1 MVSPPAA
8 VPSPIVVDA
17 VERRPPLKVSFVEVA
32 FPGNIQSSVTA
43 PFAYVSPPA
52 KVVVAV
58 HVGTPFERART
69 WPSVP
74 AVVVASAPAPF
85 PRTMLFAWM
94 SPQPVPPFVTPSIPV
109 MSLVRSMREVATT
122 PAVALRKPVSEPMEK
137 FDVKRFVLLAVVAK
151 NEVVVALVP
160 VAFTNVTFWSVE
172 EPVVRRFDTAE
183 RLPALSIVVV
193 AGPPK

>member
-109 MSLVRSMREVATT
+109 MSLVRSMREVATA
-122 PAVALRKPVSEPMEK
+122 PAVAFRKPVRLASVNE
-137 FDVKRFVLLAVVAK
+137 FDAMRLVVLAVVAVMA
-151 NEVVVALVP
+151 VVVANAIWEVED
-160 VAFTNVTFWSVE
+160 AWSPCWNQMGAEVE
-172 EPVVRRFDTAE
+172 VGA
-183 RLPALSIVVV
+183 A
-193 AGPPK
+193 AGLG